1 VLLSFVFSKTNSPK
15 KTKRQRDF
23 VEEEA
28 RIARIDIR
36 AEAFVLKKKEEERRQ
51 WRDSKSLL
59 LSSFFFLLSS
69 FFFLLSSSLRE
80 FFFFSLISLLGLL
93 AQLVR
98 AHP

>member
-69 FFFLLSSSLRE
+69 FFFLLSS
-80 FFFFSLISLLGLL
+80 FFFFTRVLLLLSYLSLRAISSVG
-93 AQLVR
+93 
-98 AHP
+98 